1 MNRMSL
7 NEKCRGLVL
16 IGLVMAAVLLSCIPD
31 SIYAAEPF
39 SMKDQKAFIA
49 GDSIQNKSQY
59 KKYGAFIQ
67 RTCEQLGATTI
78 YNKAKSGASLANKN
92 NRLAPSVYKQVTTNL
107 NLIKKCRY
115 VFISAGAN
123 DYGGFNR
130 GFSKTTKM
138 SKDLDVVLQKIH
150 GANPDAK
157 IIVLTPL
164 YRYKYNNKR
173 VDCDKVKNKIDK
185 KTLKQYRT
193 AIRKV
198 ATKKKYKKY
207 VMVVEG
213 TSLISK
219 KRMKSLTLT
228 WDCLHPTAKTAQ
240 KYIVPA
246 LIKQLNKKTAWLT
259 EGLEPEP
266 EPTPTPTPTPDPE
279 PTPTPDPEPDGME
292 LQNEDS
298 DESIED
304 FDEDELA
311 DPKYAELI
319 EELA

>member
-1 MNRMSL
+1 M

-16 IGLVMAAVLLSCIPD
+16 IGLIMAAVLLSCIPD
-31 SIYAAEPF
+31 RIYAAAEPF
-39 SMKDQKAFIA
+39 SMKDQKAFVA
-49 GDSIQNKSQY
+49 GDSIQNRSQY

-67 RTCEQLGATTI
+67 RACEQLGATTI

-92 NRLAPSVYKQVTTNL
+92 NRLALSVYKQVMNNL
-107 NLIKKCRY
+107 KTIKKCRY

-138 SKDLDVVLQKIH
+138 ASDLDVIIRKIH
-150 GANPDAK
+150 EVNPDAK

-173 VDCDKVKNKIDK
+173 VDCDKVRNKIDK

-198 ATKKKYKKY
+198 ATKKKYSSY

-213 TSLISK
+213 TSLITK
-219 KRMKSLTLT
+219 KKMKSYTYT
-228 WDCLHPTAKTAQ
+228 WDCLHPTAKTAK

-259 EGLEPEP
+259 AGLEPEPEP
-266 EPTPTPTPTPDPE
+266 EPTPTPTPTPEPDPE
-279 PTPTPDPEPDGME
+279 PTPDGMQ
-292 LQNEDS
+292 LQ
-298 DESIED
+298 DESNEEVED
-304 FDEDELA
+304 YSEEELK
-311 DPKYAELI
+311 DPAYAELI